1 MFRGTG
7 TALITPF
14 DDQLNVDY
22 QALKRLVRFQIDSG
36 INSLV
41 ILGTTG
47 EAATID
53 DEEREKILKTVIEEN
68 AGKVRV
74 IVGTGSNDTRKV
86 VKLNKI
92 AEDCKADGL
101 LIVNPYYNKGT
112 QSSLV
117 DHYSY
122 ISERTSLPVILY
134 NVPGRTAMNI
144 LPETILKIHD
154 KCKNVIGVKEASG
167 DISQI
172 AKLISMKPENFI
184 VYSGNDDQTIPVMA
198 LGGEGLIS
206 VLSNVFPKE
215 TVALTDAM
223 LNNNLKEAQK
233 INNKLMRFMNLLFTE
248 ANPIPVKYAVS
259 LLGFCRNTLRLPLA
273 VVQDGTAKLLEQELD
288 RVRS

>member
-14 DDQLNVDY
+14 DDNLEVDY
-22 QALKRLVRFQIDSG
+22 TALKRLVRFQIDSG

-41 ILGTTG
+41 VLGTTG
-47 EAATID
+47 EAATINE
-53 DEEREKILKTVIEEN
+53 DERKKILDTVIEEN
-68 AGKVRV
+68 NGK
-74 IVGTGSNDTRKV
+74 IPIIAGTGTNDTRHV

-92 AEDCKADGL
+92 AEDAKADGL

-112 QSSLV
+112 QSSLI

-122 ISERTSLPVILY
+122 ISERTSLPIILY
-134 NVPGRTAMNI
+134 NVPGRTAMNV
-144 LPETILKIHD
+144 LPETVLSIND
-154 KCKNVIGVKEASG
+154 KCPNVIGVKEASG

-172 AKLISMKPENFI
+172 ARLIAMKPENFI

-215 TVALTDAM
+215 TVSLTNAM
-223 LNNNLKEAQK
+223 LNGRLAEAQH
-233 INNKLMRFMNLLFTE
+233 INNRLMKFMNLLFIE

-259 LLGFCRNTLRLPLA
+259 MLGYCKNTLRLPLSK
-273 VVQDGTAKLLEQELD
+273 VQAAAAKLLEDELN